1 MYCCSIS
8 PCIEVLYPLTGS
20 IRLRSV
26 KSKKLSLKEAAKL
39 STARYNATKNP
50 VIINYYYDLLEKTVS
65 RNFSEKSDDSSAV

>member
-26 KSKKLSLKEAAKL
+26 KSKKTFIKRGDEL

-50 VIINYYYDLLEKTVS
+50 VIINYHYDILEKTAS
-65 RNFSEKSDDSSAV
+65 CNFSEKSDDSSGV